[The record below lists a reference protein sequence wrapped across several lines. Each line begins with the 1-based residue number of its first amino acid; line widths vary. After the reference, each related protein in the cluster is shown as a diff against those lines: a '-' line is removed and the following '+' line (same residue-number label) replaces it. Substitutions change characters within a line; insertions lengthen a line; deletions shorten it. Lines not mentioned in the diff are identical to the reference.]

1 MYFLQKPTQT
11 VWKIEPKPKSEPV
24 NFHKSKTQPN
34 LYGKF
39 NPNPNPNLWIFS
51 DPKTDPTCLE
61 VWTQTQTQIHEL
73 SQIQT
78 PTRPA

>member
-61 VWTQTQTQIHEL
+61 VWTQTRTQIHEL
-73 SQIQT
+73 SQIQN
-78 PTRPA
+78 PTQPA